1 MTSFFITLF
10 CFLISFTLHILVHKY
25 YRVHIARVV
34 AAYAIGALLLYGFG
48 GMGYISL
55 PWSSGFL
62 YVLLACTAI
71 LFYIA
76 VSLGTEIPTSI
87 ILASF
92 QRKKR
97 QSFDDV
103 VRLFTDHG
111 LIFIRVDDLVQSKLI
126 EHRGGQLKITGKG
139 KVIWYAMKLYT
150 WVFYRA
156 LTE

>member
-10 CFLISFTLHILVHKY
+10 CFLVSFTAHIFLHRHHSVTVGK
-25 YRVHIARVV
+25 VV
-34 AAYAIGALLLYGFG
+34 AVYVCGALLLYWFG
-48 GMGYISL
+48 RMGYISL

-62 YVLLACTAI
+62 FVLLSCTAT

-76 VSLGTEIPTSI
+76 ISLGTEIPTSV

-92 QRKKR
+92 KRKKR
-97 QSFDDV
+97 QSFGDV
-103 VRLFTDHG
+103 ARLFTDHG
-111 LIFIRVDDLVQSKLI
+111 LIFTRVDELVKSKLI
-126 EHRGGQLKITGKG
+126 EHRGGKLTITGKG
-139 KVIWYAMKLYT
+139 KVIWCVMKLYT